1 MDNDNGIFSGKVSL
15 EKGGIFTGRQEEALA
30 PEREP
35 RAELGAERVEHG
47 QESSG
52 EDMEQGQNAG
62 VPQNDVAGMPGQD
75 AGAQPYYK
83 NEVPGQD
90 AGTQPYS
97 GNGVPGQ
104 DAGAQPYSGN
114 GVLGQDAGAQPYYG
128 NGVPGQ
134 DAGAQPCY
142 GNGVPGQDVGAQPY
156 YGNGVPG
163 QDAGAQLYYGNEM
176 PGQNAGRPPYYGGEE
191 QGRNYGMQQ
200 MPPYFGYDNQ
210 GQNQETGY
218 HFDYGNQGYSYGQ
231 NGYRYQEQGGYERE
245 MEIPVTL
252 GEWLLSMVLMLIPC
266 VNIVLML
273 VWAFGD
279 KEKKSKSNFFKASL
293 IFNGILMVVAV
304 LWFMFFGVMV
314 LMA

>member
-52 EDMEQGQNAG
+52 EDMGQGQNAG

-90 AGTQPYS
+90 AGTQPY
-97 GNGVPGQ
+97 
-104 DAGAQPYSGN
+104 
-114 GVLGQDAGAQPYYG
+114 YG

-134 DAGAQPCY
+134 DAGAQP
-142 GNGVPGQDVGAQPY
+142 
-156 YGNGVPG
+156 
-163 QDAGAQLYYGNEM
+163 YYGNEM